1 MSPPA
6 DASLDRAARRAVTRV
21 VQRRWL
27 AALASTTGAL
37 VGLLLLLMGW
47 RLWRGGEAVQLAA
60 ALLPVLW
67 LLGALA
73 WVWWRRPGAHAAL
86 ALWDEAAGR
95 REAYANAW
103 WFAVRGGELSPAA
116 RAHVEACQAGLPVA
130 LPQLRRQLPL
140 PLRRRLL
147 LPLLLA
153 LVVPFV
159 PELGQSGAVDE
170 PVLSEA
176 GRQAARREAEQL
188 ARTDWEKK
196 TFEGLSEAEKR
207 ELEALQRQLEATAE
221 QLQAPAGRSARDV
234 LAELERR
241 AREAEKLA
249 QRLGGDRWASEAL
262 VEALRRQADTADL
275 GDAVAAQAAEAAA
288 KAAEALA
295 GQVAG
300 AKGEVGE
307 RLQQA
312 LQEVTQRAEAEDR
325 ERPVGEHVL
334 GAGDALQQ
342 SRPAEAAQEFKE
354 LAGKLR
360 DLSQRE
366 RSREELE
373 KLAQQLREA
382 GSRIAGEGGT
392 AQPLAEAGSQGQ
404 AGAQGPS
411 GGQATSPQVG
421 QTPPGA
427 AGEGAPSSPG
437 QGGAAAPQPL
447 QSPGQGQAMQLA
459 QPGTP
464 GAQGAPNS
472 DAPMLLAPVPGQ
484 SPGDKPPDQLLI
496 ADLPGGPSSGASLS
510 LRLPGGR
517 EPGAGTAAPKAE
529 PTAPTAG
536 ANSALVNAAAGG
548 EGPSSVRAV
557 AGGIRQEQAGRAA
570 TPTPAEFLAAEEAAL
585 DEAALPPARREQVRR
600 YFTELRRRF
609 EAAPK

>member
-1 MSPPA
+1 MST
-6 DASLDRAARRAVTRV
+6 DASFDRAARRAVARV

-27 AALASTTGAL
+27 AALSATCGPLT
-37 VGLLLLLMGW
+37 GLLVLLLA
-47 RLWRGGEAVQLAA
+47 LAFWRGGAETRLAA
-60 ALLPVLW
+60 LLLPVLW
-67 LLGALA
+67 LLGTLA
-73 WVWWRRPGAHAAL
+73 WAWWRRPGPHAAL

-95 REAYANAW
+95 REAFANAW
-103 WFAVRGGELSPAA
+103 WFAVRGGELSPNA
-116 RAHVEACQAGLPVA
+116 RAHVETCRASLTAA
-130 LPQLRRQLPL
+130 LPTLPHQLPL
-140 PLRRRLL
+140 PWRRHLL

-153 LVVPFV
+153 LAAPFM
-159 PELGQSGAVDE
+159 PELGRLGAVDE
-170 PVLSEA
+170 PALGEA
-176 GRQAARREAEQL
+176 GREAARREAERL

-196 TFEGLSEAEKR
+196 TLEGLSEAEKR

-249 QRLGGDRWASEAL
+249 QRLGGERWASDAL

-275 GDAVAAQAAEAAA
+275 GDAVAAQAAEASA
-288 KAAEALA
+288 KAAEDLA
-295 GQVAG
+295 GKVA
-300 AKGEVGE
+300 AAEGEVGE

-312 LQEVTQRAEAEDR
+312 LQEVAQRAEAEDR

-334 GAGDALQQ
+334 GAGDALKQ

-392 AQPLAEAGSQGQ
+392 TQPLAEAGSQGQ
-404 AGAQGPS
+404 AGAQAPS
-411 GGQATSPQVG
+411 GGQGTSPQVG
-421 QTPPGA
+421 QTPAGA
-427 AGEGAPSSPG
+427 AGEGALQPAG
-437 QGGAAAPQPL
+437 QGQTAAPQPL
-447 QSPGQGQAMQLA
+447 QPPGQGQAMQLA

-464 GAQGAPNS
+464 GAAGAPNP

-484 SPGDKPPDQLLI
+484 SPGDKPPDQILI
-496 ADLPGGPSSGASLS
+496 ADLPGAPQGGARLS
-510 LRLPGGR
+510 MNAPGSR

-536 ANSALVNAAAGG
+536 TNSAVVNAAAGG

-557 AGGIRQEQAGRAA
+557 AGGIRQEQATRATA
-570 TPTPAEFLAAEEAAL
+570 ATPAEFLAAEEAAL

-600 YFTELRRRF
+600 YFNELRRRF

>member
-1 MSPPA
+1 MSA
-6 DASLDRAARRAVTRV
+6 DASLDHAARRAVARV

-27 AALASTTGAL
+27 VALALTTGPL
-37 VGLLLLLMGW
+37 IGLLLLLMTW
-47 RLWRGGEAVQLAA
+47 RLWRGGEEVRLVA
-60 ALLPVLW
+60 ALLPVFW
-67 LLGALA
+67 LLGSLA
-73 WVWWRRPGAHAAL
+73 WAWWRRPGAHAAL

-130 LPQLRRQLPL
+130 LPELRRQLPL
-140 PLRRRLL
+140 PWRRRLL

-153 LVVPFV
+153 LVAPLL
-159 PELGQSGAVDE
+159 PELGRPGVVDE
-170 PVLSEA
+170 PALSEA
-176 GRQAARREAEQL
+176 GREAARREAEKL
-188 ARTDWEKK
+188 AHTEWEKK

-249 QRLGGDRWASEAL
+249 DRLGGTRWASEAL

-288 KAAEALA
+288 KAAEELA
-295 GQVAG
+295 GKVAS
-300 AKGEVGE
+300 AQHEVGE
-307 RLQQA
+307 RLREA
-312 LQEVTQRAEAEDR
+312 LQEVTQQAEAEDR
-325 ERPVGEHVL
+325 ERPVGEHLL
-334 GAGDALQQ
+334 GAGEALKQ
-342 SRPAEAAQEFKE
+342 SRTAEAAQEFQE

-382 GSRIAGEGGT
+382 GSRIAGEGGA

-404 AGAQGPS
+404 GGAQGQS
-411 GGQATSPQVG
+411 GGQGTSPQVG
-421 QTPPGA
+421 QTPAGA
-427 AGEGAPSSPG
+427 AGEGAMQSPG
-437 QGGAAAPQPL
+437 QGGSAAPQPL
-447 QSPGQGQAMQLA
+447 QPPGQGQAMQLA
-459 QPGTP
+459 QPGAP
-464 GAQGAPNS
+464 GAAGTPNP

-484 SPGDKPPDQLLI
+484 SPGDKSPDQLLI
-496 ADLPGGPSSGASLS
+496 ADLPGAPSGGARLS
-510 LRLPGGR
+510 MSLPGGR

-529 PTAPTAG
+529 PTARTAG
-536 ANSALVNAAAGG
+536 ANSAVVNAAAGG

-557 AGGIRQEQAGRAA
+557 AGGIRQEQAGRGA

>member
-1 MSPPA
+1 MSQTA
-6 DASLDRAARRAVTRV
+6 DASFDCAARRAVTRV

-27 AALASTTGAL
+27 ATLAATTGLLA
-37 VGLLLLLMGW
+37 GLLVLVLAL
-47 RLWRGGEAVQLAA
+47 RLWLGGMEWLMLA
-60 ALLPVLW
+60 ALLPVFW
-67 LLGALA
+67 LLGSLVWA
-73 WVWWRRPGAHAAL
+73 WWRRPGAHAAL

-103 WFAVRGGELSPAA
+103 WFSACGGELSPAA
-116 RAHVEACQAGLPVA
+116 SAHVETCRAGLRLA
-130 LPQLRRQLPL
+130 LPELRRQLPL
-140 PLRRRLL
+140 PWRRRLL

-153 LVVPFV
+153 MAAPLV
-159 PELGQSGAVDE
+159 PELGRPRALDE
-170 PVLSEA
+170 PALDEA
-176 GRQAARREAEQL
+176 GREAARREAGLL

-249 QRLGGDRWASEAL
+249 ERLGGDRWASDAL

-288 KAAEALA
+288 KAAEDLA
-295 GQVAG
+295 GKVSG
-300 AKGEVGE
+300 AAGEVGE
-307 RLQQA
+307 RMQQA
-312 LQEVTQRAEAEDR
+312 LQEVAQRAEAEDR

-334 GAGDALQQ
+334 GAGEALKQ

-366 RSREELE
+366 RSRGELE

-382 GSRIAGEGGT
+382 GSRIAGEGG
-392 AQPLAEAGSQGQ
+392 AIQPLAEAGSQGQ
-404 AGAQGPS
+404 AGTQGPS
-411 GGQATSPQVG
+411 GAQGASPQVG
-421 QTPPGA
+421 QTPAGT
-427 AGEGAPSSPG
+427 AGEGVLPPPG

-447 QSPGQGQAMQLA
+447 QPPGLGQAMQLA
-459 QPGTP
+459 QPGQ
-464 GAQGAPNS
+464 QGTVGQANP

-484 SPGDKPPDQLLI
+484 SQSDKPPDQLLI
-496 ADLPGGPSSGASLS
+496 GDLPGAPSSDVRLS
-510 LRLPGGR
+510 MNLPGGR
-517 EPGAGTAAPKAE
+517 DPGAGTAAPKAE

-536 ANSALVNAAAGG
+536 ANSAVVNATAGG
-548 EGPSSVRAV
+548 EGPSSVRAI
-557 AGGIRQEQAGRAA
+557 AGGIRQERAA
-570 TPTPAEFLAAEEAAL
+570 RGSAPTPVEFLAAEEAAL
-585 DEAALPPARREQVRR
+585 DDAALPPARREQVRR

>member
-1 MSPPA
+1 
-6 DASLDRAARRAVTRV
+6 
-21 VQRRWL
+21 
-27 AALASTTGAL
+27 
-37 VGLLLLLMGW
+37 
-47 RLWRGGEAVQLAA
+47 
-60 ALLPVLW
+60 
-67 LLGALA
+67 
-73 WVWWRRPGAHAAL
+73 
-86 ALWDEAAGR
+86 
-95 REAYANAW
+95 
-103 WFAVRGGELSPAA
+103 
-116 RAHVEACQAGLPVA
+116 
-130 LPQLRRQLPL
+130 
-140 PLRRRLL
+140 
-147 LPLLLA
+147 
-153 LVVPFV
+153 V

-170 PVLSEA
+170 PALSEA
-176 GRQAARREAEQL
+176 GREAARREAEQL

-249 QRLGGDRWASEAL
+249 ERLGGDRWASEAL

-288 KAAEALA
+288 KAAEDLA
-295 GQVAG
+295 GQVAA

-334 GAGDALQQ
+334 GAAEALKQN
-342 SRPAEAAQEFKE
+342 RTAEAAQEFQE

-382 GSRIAGEGGT
+382 GSRIAGEGGA

-411 GGQATSPQVG
+411 GGQGTSPQVG

-427 AGEGAPSSPG
+427 AGEGAPPSPG
-437 QGGAAAPQPL
+437 QAGTAVPQPL
-447 QSPGQGQAMQLA
+447 QPPGQGQAMPLA

-464 GAQGAPNS
+464 GAPGAPNS

-496 ADLPGGPSSGASLS
+496 ADVPGAPSSGASLS
-510 LRLPGGR
+510 LSLPGGR

-536 ANSALVNAAAGG
+536 ANSAVVNAAAGG

>member
-1 MSPPA
+1 MPA
-6 DASLDRAARRAVTRV
+6 DASLDRAAQRAVARV

-27 AALASTTGAL
+27 AVLTSTTLPL
-37 VGLLLLLMGW
+37 VGLMLLLSAW
-47 RLWRGGEAVQLAA
+47 RLWHGGAEVWLAA
-60 ALLPVLW
+60 LLLPVLW
-67 LLGALA
+67 LLGTLA
-73 WVWWRRPGAHAAL
+73 WAWWRRPGAHAAL

-103 WFAVRGGELSPAA
+103 WFAARGGELSPAA
-116 RAHVEACQAGLPVA
+116 RAHVEACEAGLSVA
-130 LPQLRRQLPL
+130 LPELQRQLPL
-140 PLRRRLL
+140 PWRRRLL

-153 LVVPFV
+153 LAVPWL
-159 PELGQSGAVDE
+159 PELGRPGAVDE
-170 PVLSEA
+170 PALSEV
-176 GRQAARREAEQL
+176 GRDAARREAEQL

-221 QLQAPAGRSARDV
+221 QLQTPAGLSARDV
-234 LAELERR
+234 LSELERR

-249 QRLGGDRWASEAL
+249 ERLGGERWASEAL
-262 VEALRRQADTADL
+262 IAALRRQADTADL

-288 KAAEALA
+288 KAAEDLA
-295 GQVAG
+295 GRVAE
-300 AKGEVGE
+300 AKGEVSE

-334 GAGDALQQ
+334 GAWEALKQ
-342 SRPAEAAQEFKE
+342 SRPAEAAQEFQE

-404 AGAQGPS
+404 VGAQGQS
-411 GGQATSPQVG
+411 GGQGASPQVG

-427 AGEGAPSSPG
+427 TGEGAMPSPG
-437 QGGAAAPQPL
+437 QGGVAAPQPL
-447 QSPGQGQAMQLA
+447 QPPGQGQAMQLA

-464 GAQGAPNS
+464 GAAGTPNP

-484 SPGDKPPDQLLI
+484 SPGDKPPEQLLI
-496 ADLPGGPSSGASLS
+496 ADLPGTPSGGASLS
-510 LRLPGGR
+510 MTLPGGR
-517 EPGAGTAAPKAE
+517 EPGAGTAAPTAE
-529 PTAPTAG
+529 PTAATAG
-536 ANSALVNAAAGG
+536 ANSAVVNAAAGG
-548 EGPSSVRAV
+548 EGPSSVRSV
-557 AGGIRQEQAGRAA
+557 AGGIRQEQAGLGG